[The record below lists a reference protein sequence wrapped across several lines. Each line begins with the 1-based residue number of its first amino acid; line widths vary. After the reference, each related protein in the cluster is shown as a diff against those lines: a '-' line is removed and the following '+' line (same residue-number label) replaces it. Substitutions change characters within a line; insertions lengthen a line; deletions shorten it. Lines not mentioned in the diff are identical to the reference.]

1 MDRSAQRSLL
11 TRSLHGVLSV
21 SRQILRVRRHHFSPM
36 TVRGAALPQACRL
49 AVGPLQIPA
58 CIDRAELVQVAP
70 DQSLQVLDEHAWQQ
84 PLRLQILQTIDQV
97 LARAPGLLEVAL
109 QDVQLP
115 VEIQRLEAHGFQH
128 VMLDAVWFLRKGGRD
143 LAARRFSVTEPL
155 GEASVD
161 ELARAHGRAVQ
172 ALAEDIAA
180 GLPHHL

>member
-1 MDRSAQRSLL
+1 
-11 TRSLHGVLSV
+11 
-21 SRQILRVRRHHFSPM
+21 M
-36 TVRGAALPQACRL
+36 TVRGAAMPLPCRL
-49 AVGPLQIPA
+49 AVGPLQIPSS
-58 CIDRAELVQVAP
+58 IDRAELVQRAP

-84 PLRLQILQTIDQV
+84 PLRQQILHTIDQV

-115 VEIQRLEAHGFQH
+115 VEIQRLEAHGFEH
-128 VMLDAVWFLRKGGRD
+128 VLLDAVWFLRKGGRD
-143 LAARRFSVTEPL
+143 LAARRFSVAEPL

-180 GLPHHL
+180 DLPHHL